1 MYANQLEFYKLL
13 SFSFKPLF
21 DHKKSVIKQQK
32 NSRDLMILRVRFV
45 MLVRVEGLE
54 PPRRETP
61 DPKSGAS
68 ANSAIRAHI
77 FQYKPYFGLC
87 QNQ

>member
-1 MYANQLEFYKLL
+1 
-13 SFSFKPLF
+13 
-21 DHKKSVIKQQK
+21 
-32 NSRDLMILRVRFV
+32 MILRVRFV